1 MTAQPQHYSHAYH
14 DVCNEWMVKSVATT
28 IMENGMQDA
37 GYEYSALQLSLLPGQ
52 TSFTHTLPGL
62 YSQPR

>member
-37 GYEYSALQLSLLPGQ
+37 GYDYSALQLSLLSPD
-52 TSFTHTLPGL
+52 TN
-62 YSQPR
+62 